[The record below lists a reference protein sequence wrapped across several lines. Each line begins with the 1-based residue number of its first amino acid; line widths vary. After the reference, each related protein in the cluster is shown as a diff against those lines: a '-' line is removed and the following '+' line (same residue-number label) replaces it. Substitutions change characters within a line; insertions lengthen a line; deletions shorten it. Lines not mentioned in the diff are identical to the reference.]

1 MGGRLIA
8 NIVCRI
14 RRLCLLL
21 LGVVWLSGCVF
32 YPKVHQQQNYAQQC
46 PMVTRQ
52 LTLDYDIIN
61 AFDCGDNADACLIIA
76 VGAPAAT
83 FVVSG
88 SVVVIGNTL
97 HWLEY
102 QGLCK
107 KRAPADPLLAL

>member
-1 MGGRLIA
+1 MNIA
-8 NIVCRI
+8 SRVG
-14 RRLCLLL
+14 RLCLALW
-21 LGVVWLSGCVF
+21 GSVWLSGCVF
-32 YPKVHQQQNYAQQC
+32 YPKIHEQQNYAQQC
-46 PMVTRQ
+46 PMTTRQ
-52 LTLDYDIIN
+52 LTLDYDLIN

-102 QGLCK
+102 QGFCK
-107 KRAPADPLLAL
+107 KRPPADPLLAL